1 MIEWRT
7 VRGVRV
13 AVIENVLVVDLPGTR
28 AEGGDLR
35 RPGAGPLRN
44 GGNSRARTYRARGA
58 AKGDSGRVASLNEPE
73 TFGAPDRR
81 GGNRTRRP
89 VDQVLK
95 RSPEDLDEL

>member
-13 AVIENVLVVDLPGTR
+13 AVIENVLVVDLPGIR

-35 RPGAGPLRN
+35 RPEDGRPRN
-44 GGNSRARTYRARGA
+44 DGNARARTYRARGA
-58 AKGDSGRVASLNEPE
+58 GKEDSGRAAPLNDSQAL
-73 TFGAPDRR
+73 GAPGRR
-81 GGNRTRRP
+81 RASRPGRP
-89 VDQVLK
+89 VDQVLE